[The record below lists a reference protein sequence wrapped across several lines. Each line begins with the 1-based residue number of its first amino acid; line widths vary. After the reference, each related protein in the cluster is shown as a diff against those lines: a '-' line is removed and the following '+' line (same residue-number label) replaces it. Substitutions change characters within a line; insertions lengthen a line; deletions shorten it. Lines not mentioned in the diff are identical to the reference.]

1 MDYKSKSY
9 VIIIITFV
17 LGIVCGVLI
26 KSAITESPFEQ
37 IKRLRQH
44 GGIIKRFENILDL
57 SQQQKDK
64 LKPVLDKYSERFE
77 EYSANRRKGF
87 RSIVDSLNTEIKPYL
102 TKEQLQ
108 KLEDELKTHDKNS
121 KK

>member
-17 LGIVCGVLI
+17 LGIVCGILI
-26 KSAITESPFEQ
+26 KSAITESPYEQ

-44 GGIIKRFENILDL
+44 GGIVKRFENILDL
-57 SQQQKDK
+57 SQQQKDQ
-64 LKPVLDKYSERFE
+64 LKPVLDKYSNRFV
-77 EYSANRRKGF
+77 EYSVNRRKGF
-87 RSIVDSLNTEIKPYL
+87 RAIVDSLNTEIKPYL
-102 TKEQLQ
+102 TDQQLQ